1 MIKRLTQ
8 FATLFLIAVSTPTL
22 AIAQSNYVMPRA
34 VKLDPIVRRTF
45 SSFYVRSFPGGP
57 IQRLYTDGF
66 YPIGWSR
73 DGKFAYYSEPV
84 DEECGCYFA
93 ELAIVDLRTDKVL
106 WEFKNKPQDRADAS
120 GAPLPDDMR
129 KLWKRNE
136 KMFVEKLRQHG
147 IVQPVVVRPVSTD
160 RYEIIAGERRW
171 RAAQLAGL
179 VEIPVIVRDV
189 DDKTALEIAIVENVQ
204 RADLNPLEEALG
216 YEQLIAEHGY
226 TQNDLGEIIGKS
238 RSHVAN
244 SLRLLKLPDQ
254 VRDMLAAGSLSA
266 GHARALV
273 STSDPATL
281 ARTIVSKGMSVR
293 DAERLAQN
301 DIKAQNDPRPA
312 GTRKDEKDSDTLA
325 LERTL
330 SDALGLDVA
339 INHRG
344 NGGQVKISYKTLE
357 QLEEICRL
365 LERR

>member
-1 MIKRLTQ
+1 MNDDLSKRRLGRGL
-8 FATLFLIAVSTPTL
+8 AALIGEMDQPT
-22 AIAQSNYVMPRA
+22 
-34 VKLDPIVRRTF
+34 
-45 SSFYVRSFPGGP
+45 
-57 IQRLYTDGF
+57 
-66 YPIGWSR
+66 
-73 DGKFAYYSEPV
+73 PV
-84 DEECGCYFA
+84 DAGRPSVNPDRMVPIEFISRNPKNPRRYFDET
-93 ELAIVDLRTDKVL
+93 ELHDL
-106 WEFKNKPQDRADAS
+106 AS
-120 GAPLPDDMR
+120 SI
-129 KLWKRNE
+129 
-136 KMFVEKLRQHG
+136 RQHG
-147 IVQPVVVRPVSTD
+147 IVQPVVVRTVSTD

-179 VEIPVIVRDV
+179 IEIPVIVRDV

-244 SLRLLKLPDQ
+244 SLRLLKLPEP
-254 VRDMLAAGSLSA
+254 VRDMLAGGSLSA

-273 STSDPATL
+273 STSDPAAL

-312 GTRKDEKDSDTLA
+312 GARKDEKDSDTLA

-330 SDALGLDVA
+330 SDTLGLDVS

-344 NGGQVKISYKTLE
+344 RGGQVKISYKTLE

>member
-1 MIKRLTQ
+1 MNDDLSKRRLGRGL
-8 FATLFLIAVSTPTL
+8 AALIGEMDQPT
-22 AIAQSNYVMPRA
+22 
-34 VKLDPIVRRTF
+34 
-45 SSFYVRSFPGGP
+45 
-57 IQRLYTDGF
+57 
-66 YPIGWSR
+66 
-73 DGKFAYYSEPV
+73 PV
-84 DEECGCYFA
+84 DAGKPSVNPDRMVPIEFIARNPRNPRRYFDET
-93 ELAIVDLRTDKVL
+93 ELHDL
-106 WEFKNKPQDRADAS
+106 AS
-120 GAPLPDDMR
+120 SI
-129 KLWKRNE
+129 
-136 KMFVEKLRQHG
+136 RQHG
-147 IVQPVVVRPVSTD
+147 IVQPVVVRPVSVE

-179 VEIPVIVRDV
+179 IEIPVIVRDV

-301 DIKAQNDPRPA
+301 DIKAQNDPRPTGA
-312 GTRKDEKDSDTLA
+312 RKDEKDSDTLA

>member
-1 MIKRLTQ
+1 MNDDLSKRRLGRGL
-8 FATLFLIAVSTPTL
+8 AALIGEMDQPTPL
-22 AIAQSNYVMPRA
+22 
-34 VKLDPIVRRTF
+34 
-45 SSFYVRSFPGGP
+45 
-57 IQRLYTDGF
+57 
-66 YPIGWSR
+66 
-73 DGKFAYYSEPV
+73 
-84 DEECGCYFA
+84 
-93 ELAIVDLRTDKVL
+93 
-106 WEFKNKPQDRADAS
+106 DAS
-120 GAPLPDDMR
+120 RPAVNPDR
-129 KLWKRNE
+129 LVPIEFISRNPRNPRRYFDE
-136 KMFVEKLRQHG
+136 TELHDLASSIRQHG
-147 IVQPVVVRPVSTD
+147 IVQPVVVRTTSVD

-179 VEIPVIVRDV
+179 IEIPVIVRDV

-244 SLRLLKLPDQ
+244 SLRLLKLPDP

-273 STSDPATL
+273 STSDPTGL
-281 ARTIVSKGMSVR
+281 ARTVVSKGMSVR

-312 GTRKDEKDSDTLA
+312 GARRDEKDSDTLA

-330 SDALGLDVA
+330 SDTLGLDVS